1 MYANKANDRDEA
13 FQLTPLDTK
22 EEIISGILSGKGII
36 SRDPIES
43 KTVAAMKQALD
54 EWGITYPSN
63 AAKQQLIDILVENGK
78 ATRD

>member
-1 MYANKANDRDEA
+1 MYANKANDGDEA

-63 AAKQQLIDILVENGK
+63 ATKQQLIDILVENGK
-78 ATRD
+78 VARD